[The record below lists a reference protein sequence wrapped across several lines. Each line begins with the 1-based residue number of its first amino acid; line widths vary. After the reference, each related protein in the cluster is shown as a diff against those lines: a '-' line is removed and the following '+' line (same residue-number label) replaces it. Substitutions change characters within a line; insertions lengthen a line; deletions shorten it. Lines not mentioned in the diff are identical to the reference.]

1 MKKLVKAGIYTMAA
15 MMILSGCSKQDK
27 GTATP
32 SDAQSAA
39 VETEAYVE
47 KGSIK
52 LGEYKG
58 IPVSVTKAEVSE
70 EEVDA
75 QIEQALN
82 SNPEFTEVDR
92 EAKEGDTVNIDYVG
106 LLDGTEFDGGT
117 AQGFDLELGS
127 HRFIDGFEDGL
138 VGLKKGDK
146 KDLNLTF
153 PDPYQ
158 NEEMAGKAVVF
169 QVTVNSVKEKKIPE
183 LTDEFVIKISPDA
196 KNVDEYKQKIREN
209 ILQQKQYGIDSQR
222 NMDIMEAL
230 LSNSEIV
237 CATDDVDK
245 EFETQLQMY
254 TNQAAMYGMDL
265 AAMAS
270 IYGME
275 EDMFKAEIRRM
286 AEDVTKQKML
296 FNEIAEKENISV
308 TDEDRL
314 ALAKENDHEDV
325 ASLIETYG
333 EEQVEEAALSQK
345 IMNFL
350 VDNAKVTTVES
361 TSASTEGTKE
371 SAAE

>member
-1 MKKLVKAGIYTMAA
+1 MKKLVKAGIYTVAA

-230 LSNSEIV
+230 LSNSEII

>member
-32 SDAQSAA
+32 SDAQSAG

>member
-1 MKKLVKAGIYTMAA
+1 MKKSVKAGIYTMAA

>member
-1 MKKLVKAGIYTMAA
+1 MAA

-32 SDAQSAA
+32 SDAQSAG
-39 VETEAYVE
+39 VETEAYVAE
-47 KGSIK
+47 GSIK